1 MLDHGLVAVLLDGSL
16 MFELLQGAALS
27 VILGIL
33 YMLRIFTLRNFD
45 F

>member
-1 MLDHGLVAVLLDGSL
+1 MLDHGLVAVLLDVSL
-16 MFELLQGAALS
+16 MFKLLQGAALS

-33 YMLRIFTLRNFD
+33 NMMGIFTLRNFD